1 MAGIHFMGKVPFH
14 TVYFNPLVKDV
25 HGKKMSKSWGN
36 VIDPLEVI
44 DKAGADA
51 LRFAF
56 LSLLSGQGQDVKLSE
71 DKITEARNFANKIW
85 NVARFVEMNRSPVQN
100 PKLQIRTEL
109 ELADKWILSRLNN
122 TIKKVTEE
130 IDHYQ
135 FGEAAHALYDF
146 IWSEFCDW
154 YIEIAKI
161 RLYGQDDK
169 AKLTVQAVLLTTL
182 DGILKLLHPFM
193 PFITEEIHSRITC
206 LPAGTAH
213 YGLRITKKDSIMY
226 QTWPKADKK
235 AIDLKAEAE
244 MDTMMGIV
252 RAVRNIRAEF
262 NVPHGKEI
270 DVVIVTGGSINEAYL
285 KSLAK
290 VGKLTFARELKEK
303 PKQSASAV
311 VEKSQ
316 VFVLLAGL
324 IDPEKETGRLKKD
337 AEKLEIELTKI
348 RGRLN
353 DQNFLTRALPESV
366 QKEKEKEL
374 EFAAKVKII
383 EERLRDLS

>member
-1 MAGIHFMGKVPFH
+1 
-14 TVYFNPLVKDV
+14 
-25 HGKKMSKSWGN
+25 
-36 VIDPLEVI
+36 
-44 DKAGADA
+44 
-51 LRFAF
+51 
-56 LSLLSGQGQDVKLSE
+56 VKLSE

-130 IDHYQ
+130 IDQYQ

-169 AKLTVQAVLLTTL
+169 AKLTVQAVLLTAL
-182 DGILKLLHPFM
+182 EGILKLLHPFM
-193 PFITEEIHSRITC
+193 PFITEEIWSRINTDGS
-206 LPAGTAH
+206 LMLQA
-213 YGLRITKKDSIMY
+213 
-226 QTWPKADKK
+226 WPKPNEK
-235 AIDLKAEAE
+235 AIDTKAEAE
-244 MDTMMGIV
+244 MDAMMGVV

-270 DVVIVTGGSINEAYL
+270 DVVLVTEDVINETYL
-285 KSLAK
+285 RSLAK
-290 VGKLTFARELKEK
+290 VGKLTINKELLEK

-324 IDPEKETGRLKKD
+324 IDPDKETGRIKKD
-337 AEKLEIELTKI
+337 AEKLEIELAKV
-348 RGRLN
+348 RNRLS
-353 DQNFLTRALPESV
+353 DQNFLTRATPESV
-366 QKEKEKEL
+366 QKEKEKEVD
-374 EFAAKVKII
+374 FAAKVKLL
-383 EERLRDLS
+383 EERLKDLQ